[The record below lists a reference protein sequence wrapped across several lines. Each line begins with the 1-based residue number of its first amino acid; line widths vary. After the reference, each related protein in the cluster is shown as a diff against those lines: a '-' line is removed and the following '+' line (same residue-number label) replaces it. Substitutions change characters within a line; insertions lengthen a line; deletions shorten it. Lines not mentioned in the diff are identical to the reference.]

1 MRNNNKL
8 KFPKL
13 RWCAASVS
21 ITCSIIQATAIINLQ
36 WIAWIFLMLSVL
48 MWSYISYIDKDRAR
62 LTQQIIFLSLSIIA
76 IYNWF
81 QHR

>member
-1 MRNNNKL
+1 
-8 KFPKL
+8 
-13 RWCAASVS
+13 
-21 ITCSIIQATAIINLQ
+21 
-36 WIAWIFLMLSVL
+36 MLSVL